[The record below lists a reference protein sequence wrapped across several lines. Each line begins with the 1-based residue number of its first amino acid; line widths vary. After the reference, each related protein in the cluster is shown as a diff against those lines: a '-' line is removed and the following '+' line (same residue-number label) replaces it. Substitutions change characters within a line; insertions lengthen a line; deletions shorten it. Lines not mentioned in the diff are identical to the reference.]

1 MIRRGILVP
10 STEVPWVFFLK
21 PCKNFLGFLPRLGFS
36 HMKDPFD
43 RTKVVLRHL
52 PPSISQ
58 SALMEQIDGRFAG
71 RYDWACFRPGKARLG
86 FRCLF
91 LILLQCLCGYFFH

>member
-1 MIRRGILVP
+1 MIRLRVLAQ
-10 STEVPWVFFLK
+10 STEVPSVFPLK
-21 PCKNFLGFLPRLGFS
+21 PCQNFLGFLPRPGIL
-36 HMKDPFD
+36 HMKDPSD

-71 RYDWACFRPGKARLG
+71 RYDWACFRPGKAR
-86 FRCLF
+86 
-91 LILLQCLCGYFFH
+91 